1 MAAVKKKTLVD
12 ALGAFRAATTV
23 GKSGKN
29 PMFKSEYTTLGDV
42 LTALTNLSDY
52 GLGFEQHLHD
62 GKLITTVVH
71 AESGDSFSS
80 ALTLHPEKQ
89 TPQSLIACVTYYRR
103 VQLMTMFGL
112 NADDDDGNLASSD
125 KGFSLGSGAPPSG
138 PSRSSGGSGGSE
150 SAPFVADRNDVGF

>member
-1 MAAVKKKTLVD
+1 MATVKHKTLFD

-42 LTALTNLSDY
+42 LSALSTVGDY

-62 GKLITTVVH
+62 GQLFTTVTH
-71 AESGDSFSS
+71 LETGECFSS
-80 ALTLHPEKQ
+80 AMILHPEKQ

-125 KGFSLGSGAPPSG
+125 RGPSLASGATPSG
-138 PSRSSGGSGGSE
+138 PALSSTGPGGMS
-150 SAPFVADRNDVGF
+150 DDVGF

>member
-1 MAAVKKKTLVD
+1 MATVKETLFD

-42 LTALTNLSDY
+42 LTALADLGKY

-62 GKLITTVVH
+62 GQLVTTVIH
-71 AESGDSFSS
+71 LKTGESFSS
-80 ALTLHPEKQ
+80 EMTLHPEKQ

-112 NADDDDGNLASSD
+112 NSNDDDGNLASSD
-125 KGFSLGSGAPPSG
+125 RGISLPSGASPVGGESSSSPSAG
-138 PSRSSGGSGGSE
+138 MT
-150 SAPFVADRNDVGF
+150 NDPEIGF

>member
-1 MAAVKKKTLVD
+1 MAAVKHKTLFN

-42 LTALTNLSDY
+42 LSALSAVGDY

-62 GKLITTVVH
+62 EHLITTVVH
-71 AESGDSFSS
+71 LETGESFSS
-80 ALTLHPEKQ
+80 AMVLHPEKQ

-112 NADDDDGNLASSD
+112 NADDDDGNLSSGDGGHSLAAGAS
-125 KGFSLGSGAPPSG
+125 PSG
-138 PSRSSGGSGGSE
+138 PVRSSTGSGGS
-150 SAPFVADRNDVGF
+150 SSDVGF

>member
-1 MAAVKKKTLVD
+1 MATVKETLFD

-42 LTALTNLSDY
+42 LTALADVGKY

-62 GKLITTVVH
+62 GQLVTTVVH
-71 AESGDSFSS
+71 LKTGESFSS
-80 ALTLHPEKQ
+80 AMVLHPEKQ
-89 TPQSLIACVTYYRR
+89 TPQSLIAAVTYYRR

-125 KGFSLGSGAPPSG
+125 RGSSLASGATPSG
-138 PSRSSGGSGGSE
+138 SASSSAGSGGTS
-150 SAPFVADRNDVGF
+150 NQIGF

>member
-1 MAAVKKKTLVD
+1 MAAVKKKDGLFE

-42 LTALTNLSDY
+42 LTALSNVTEY

-62 GKLITTVVH
+62 GQLVTTVVH
-71 AESGDSFSS
+71 LETGESYSS
-80 ALTLHPEKQ
+80 AMVLHPEKQ

-103 VQLMTMFGL
+103 VQLLTMFGL

-125 KGFSLGSGAPPSG
+125 RGSSLASGATPLG
-138 PSRSSGGSGGSE
+138 PSRSSGGSGGTN
-150 SAPFVADRNDVGF
+150 NDDIGF

>member
-1 MAAVKKKTLVD
+1 MAAVKQNGLFE
-12 ALGAFRAATTV
+12 ALGAFRSATTV

-42 LTALTNLSDY
+42 LTALANVGEF
-52 GLGFEQHLHD
+52 GLGFEQHLD
-62 GKLITTVVH
+62 ENKLITTVVH

-80 ALTLHPEKQ
+80 AMTLHPEKQ

-125 KGFSLGSGAPPSG
+125 KGFSLGSGAPPSD

-150 SAPFVADRNDVGF
+150 TAPFVADRNDVGF

>member
-1 MAAVKKKTLVD
+1 MAAVKDQGLFE

-42 LTALTNLSDY
+42 LTALANVGDF

-62 GKLITTVVH
+62 GALVTTVVH
-71 AESGDSFSS
+71 LTSGESYSS
-80 ALTLHPEKQ
+80 AMTLHPEKQ

-103 VQLMTMFGL
+103 VQLLTMFGL
-112 NADDDDGNLASSD
+112 NADDDDGNLASGD
-125 KGFSLGSGAPPSG
+125 RGLSLASGAAPSG
-138 PSRSSGGSGGSE
+138 PSRSSGGSGGK
-150 SAPFVADRNDVGF
+150 PDDIDF